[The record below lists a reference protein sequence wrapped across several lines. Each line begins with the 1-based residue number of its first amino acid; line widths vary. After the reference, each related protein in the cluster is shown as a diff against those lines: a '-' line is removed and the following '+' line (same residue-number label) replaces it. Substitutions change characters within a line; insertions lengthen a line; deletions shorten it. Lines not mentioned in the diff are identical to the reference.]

1 MVGQLGRRGF
11 DLRAMRGCL
20 KGFGESVGG
29 DYDEGFRVSC
39 GADVG
44 ASPGEFD
51 EQLRATYDADVEPS
65 PGEFDEQFR
74 ASCGA
79 DDEEEVSEEFEG
91 RNL

>member
-11 DLRAMRGCL
+11 DLRAMGGLGGCL

-51 EQLRATYDADVEPS
+51 EQ
-65 PGEFDEQFR
+65 FR